1 MVEGPTRGFP
11 GGGHPFAVDDD
22 SSFGPRRA
30 AEERPQL
37 LVELLQARDLEGLQG
52 QGGEPKPV
60 GPTALAVPDR
70 GEKAGVNEA
79 AEERLAVLATQL
91 LELASGGLPMPADV
105 AEEGDGLGG
114 EGGPAAIAQ
123 EAAQHLERR
132 HRRRQR
138 SETDLDRVLGHRDPA
153 GGEAGRDQGQ
163 LLTDGGGVDAEG
175 SGQVGDRDPTARGP
189 EAGGEADQ
197 VDLEARTRSAASTIQ
212 RRLAA
217 IGQVH
222 QLAGHVPPPTAD
234 WEVRQVIQGIRRS
247 LGTAPAQKEA
257 VLTPTLRR
265 LVASCDPKTRVGA
278 RDRALLLLG
287 FGAALRRSELVA
299 LDTDDV
305 TVTDEGLRIR
315 IRRSKTDPEAHGDE
329 VGVVKGQ
336 HPDIDPVRA
345 LQNWL
350 HLGGITAGP
359 LFRPVTRADTVR
371 RGRLSGQTVA
381 LIVQRTAQRAGLP
394 APEAFAGHSLRS
406 GCATQAAVEGA
417 PERAIMRQ
425 GRWRSSAP
433 VRRYIRTGDLWQENA
448 SAWLGL

>member
-1 MVEGPTRGFP
+1 M
-11 GGGHPFAVDDD
+11 
-22 SSFGPRRA
+22 
-30 AEERPQL
+30 
-37 LVELLQARDLEGLQG
+37 QART
-52 QGGEPKPV
+52 
-60 GPTALAVPDR
+60 TAPR
-70 GEKAGVNEA
+70 
-79 AEERLAVLATQL
+79 
-91 LELASGGLPMPADV
+91 ELTSPRELV
-105 AEEGDGLGG
+105 
-114 EGGPAAIAQ
+114 
-123 EAAQHLERR
+123 EAAQEFARAAKSPATRRAYACDLRDFDAWCAAKRRAPLPAEPETVALYVTHLA
-132 HRRRQR
+132 R
-138 SETDLDRVLGHRDPA
+138 SG
-153 GGEAGRDQGQ
+153 
-163 LLTDGGGVDAEG
+163 
-175 SGQVGDRDPTARGP
+175 
-189 EAGGEADQ
+189 
-197 VDLEARTRSAASTIQ
+197 SAASTIQ

-217 IGQVH
+217 ISQVH

-234 WEVRQVIQGIRRS
+234 WEVRQVVQGIRRS

-265 LVASCDPKTRVGA
+265 LVASCDATTRAGV

-299 LDTDDV
+299 LDVEDV
-305 TVTDEGLRIR
+305 TETDEGLRIR
-315 IRRSKTDPEAHGDE
+315 IRRSKTDPQAHGDE

-345 LQNWL
+345 LQHWRE
-350 HLGGITAGP
+350 LGDITAGP

-381 LIVQRTAQRAGLP
+381 LILQRTAERAGLP

-425 GRWRSSAP
+425 GRWRSAAT

>member
-1 MVEGPTRGFP
+1 
-11 GGGHPFAVDDD
+11 
-22 SSFGPRRA
+22 
-30 AEERPQL
+30 
-37 LVELLQARDLEGLQG
+37 
-52 QGGEPKPV
+52 
-60 GPTALAVPDR
+60 
-70 GEKAGVNEA
+70 
-79 AEERLAVLATQL
+79 
-91 LELASGGLPMPADV
+91 
-105 AEEGDGLGG
+105 
-114 EGGPAAIAQ
+114 
-123 EAAQHLERR
+123 
-132 HRRRQR
+132 
-138 SETDLDRVLGHRDPA
+138 
-153 GGEAGRDQGQ
+153 
-163 LLTDGGGVDAEG
+163 
-175 SGQVGDRDPTARGP
+175 
-189 EAGGEADQ
+189 
-197 VDLEARTRSAASTIQ
+197 
-212 RRLAA
+212 
-217 IGQVH
+217 
-222 QLAGHVPPPTAD
+222 
-234 WEVRQVIQGIRRS
+234 VIQGIRRS

>member
-1 MVEGPTRGFP
+1 MPTEGAESLQEPPKGAQGADPEVGLTVQARTAAP
-11 GGGHPFAVDDD
+11 GELTSH
-22 SSFGPRRA
+22 
-30 AEERPQL
+30 
-37 LVELLQARDLEGLQG
+37 VELR
-52 QGGEPKPV
+52 
-60 GPTALAVPDR
+60 
-70 GEKAGVNEA
+70 
-79 AEERLAVLATQL
+79 
-91 LELASGGLPMPADV
+91 
-105 AEEGDGLGG
+105 
-114 EGGPAAIAQ
+114 
-123 EAAQHLERR
+123 EAAQEFARAAKSPATRRAYASDLRDFDAWCAGQQRAPLPAEPATVALYVTHLA
-132 HRRRQR
+132 R
-138 SETDLDRVLGHRDPA
+138 SG
-153 GGEAGRDQGQ
+153 
-163 LLTDGGGVDAEG
+163 
-175 SGQVGDRDPTARGP
+175 
-189 EAGGEADQ
+189 
-197 VDLEARTRSAASTIQ
+197 SAASTIQ

-217 IGQVH
+217 ISQVH

-234 WEVRQVIQGIRRS
+234 WEVRQVVQGIRRR

-257 VLTPTLRR
+257 VLTATLRR
-265 LVASCDPKTRVGA
+265 LVASCDPATRTGA

-299 LDTDDV
+299 LDVEDV
-305 TVTDEGLRIR
+305 TETDEGLRIR
-315 IRRSKTDPEAHGDE
+315 IRRSKTDPQAHGDE

-345 LQNWL
+345 LQHWRE
-350 HLGGITAGP
+350 LGDITAGP

-381 LIVQRTAQRAGLP
+381 LIVQRTAERAGLP

-425 GRWRSSAP
+425 GRWRSAAT

>member
-1 MVEGPTRGFP
+1 MFTEGAERLQEPDEVLQEADHGPPLAVQALSAASGELTSTRELVAAA
-11 GGGHPFAVDDD
+11 HEFAQAAK
-22 SSFGPRRA
+22 SGATRRA
-30 AEERPQL
+30 YASDL
-37 LVELLQARDLEGLQG
+37 RDFD
-52 QGGEPKPV
+52 
-60 GPTALAVPDR
+60 AWCA
-70 GEKAGVNEA
+70 
-79 AEERLAVLATQL
+79 
-91 LELASGGLPMPADV
+91 
-105 AEEGDGLGG
+105 
-114 EGGPAAIAQ
+114 AQ
-123 EAAQHLERR
+123 ERAPLPAEPATVALYVTHL
-132 HRRRQR
+132 
-138 SETDLDRVLGHRDPA
+138 
-153 GGEAGRDQGQ
+153 
-163 LLTDGGGVDAEG
+163 
-175 SGQVGDRDPTARGP
+175 
-189 EAGGEADQ
+189 
-197 VDLEARTRSAASTIQ
+197 ARTGSAASTIQ

-217 IGQVH
+217 ISQVH
-222 QLAGHVPPPTAD
+222 QLAGHVPPPTQD
-234 WEVRQVIQGIRRS
+234 WEVRQVVQGIRRR

-257 VLTPTLRR
+257 VLTATLRR
-265 LVASCDPKTRVGA
+265 LIASCDPETRVGA

-299 LDTDDV
+299 LDVEDV

-345 LQNWL
+345 LQNWRE
-350 HLGGITAGP
+350 LGGITAGP

-381 LIVQRTAQRAGLP
+381 LIVQRTAERAGLP

-425 GRWRSSAP
+425 GRWRSAAT

>member
-1 MVEGPTRGFP
+1 MVTEG
-11 GGGHPFAVDDD
+11 
-22 SSFGPRRA
+22 
-30 AEERPQL
+30 AES
-37 LVELLQARDLEGLQG
+37 LQKPPEGAEG
-52 QGGEPKPV
+52 ADPEV
-60 GPTALAVPDR
+60 GLAVEARTAAPR
-70 GEKAGVNEA
+70 G
-79 AEERLAVLATQL
+79 
-91 LELASGGLPMPADV
+91 LASP
-105 AEEGDGLGG
+105 G
-114 EGGPAAIAQ
+114 ELV
-123 EAAQHLERR
+123 EAAQEFARAAKSPATRRAYASDLRHFDAWCADRKVSPLPAEPATVGLYVTHL
-132 HRRRQR
+132 
-138 SETDLDRVLGHRDPA
+138 
-153 GGEAGRDQGQ
+153 
-163 LLTDGGGVDAEG
+163 
-175 SGQVGDRDPTARGP
+175 
-189 EAGGEADQ
+189 
-197 VDLEARTRSAASTIQ
+197 ARTRNAASTIQ

-217 IGQVH
+217 ISQVH

-234 WEVRQVIQGIRRS
+234 WEVRQVVQGIRRS

-265 LVASCDPKTRVGA
+265 LVGTCDPKTRVGA

-299 LDTDDV
+299 LDVEDV

-315 IRRSKTDPEAHGDE
+315 IRRSKTDPEARGDD

-345 LQNWL
+345 LENWRRR
-350 HLGGITAGP
+350 GDITAGP

-381 LIVQRTAQRAGLP
+381 LIIQRTAERAGLP

-425 GRWRSSAP
+425 GRWRSSAT